1 MIVPIDPSMVLGPQ
15 AQVAGVSPVA
25 DVPSAA
31 GAEGGGG
38 GGFAGPLA
46 DAVKALET
54 TQAEAAQGARSL
66 AAGTATSPE
75 AVVMAVERAK
85 LAMQMASALRTKG
98 VEAMNDI
105 LHTQV

>member
-1 MIVPIDPSMVLGPQ
+1 VIVPIDPSMVLGPQ
-15 AQVAGVSPVA
+15 ASIAPVA
-25 DVPSAA
+25 PLPDAAPAA
-31 GAEGGGG
+31 GSG
-38 GGFAGPLA
+38 GGFGGTLT
-46 DAVKALET
+46 DAVKALEE
-54 TQAEAAQGARSL
+54 TQADAAKGAREL

-75 AVVMAVERAK
+75 AVVMGVERAK

>member
-15 AQVAGVSPVA
+15 ASIAGVQPLPDVA
-25 DVPSAA
+25 PAA
-31 GAEGGGG
+31 TGG
-38 GGFAGPLA
+38 GGFGGNLA
-46 DAVKALET
+46 DALKGLEQ
-54 TQAEAAQGARSL
+54 TQAEAARGAQEL

-75 AVVMAVERAK
+75 TVVMNVERAK

>member
-15 AQVAGVSPVA
+15 ASIAPVA
-25 DVPSAA
+25 PLPDAAPVA
-31 GAEGGGG
+31 GAEGGGFG
-38 GGFAGPLA
+38 GSLA
-46 DAVKALET
+46 DALKGLEA
-54 TQAEAAQGARSL
+54 TQAEAAKGAQEL
-66 AAGTATSPE
+66 AAGTAASPE
-75 AVVMAVERAK
+75 AVVMSVERAK

>member
-1 MIVPIDPSMVLGPQ
+1 MIVPVDPSMVLGPQ
-15 AQVAGVSPVA
+15 AQIAGVPPVA
-25 DVPSAA
+25 DAPSVGAA
-31 GAEGGGG
+31 GNG

-54 TQAEAAQGARSL
+54 TQTEAAQGAQSL

>member
-15 AQVAGVSPVA
+15 AQIAGVQP
-25 DVPSAA
+25 A
-31 GAEGGGG
+31 GAASATGAEGG

-54 TQAEAAQGARSL
+54 TQAEAAQGAQAL

-85 LAMQMASALRTKG
+85 LAMQMASSLRTKG
-98 VEAMNDI
+98 VEAVNDI
-105 LHTQV
+105 LHTQI